1 MAASSGQST
10 LFKWIK
16 VIISPESQPRR
27 IFAPGLQKEGLPI
40 WVVLT
45 ALLLL
50 YQILIAGKTYT
61 LFLPDG
67 ITWGWQELRLP
78 ILGFWT
84 SFIFFL
90 YVTGVCLFPR
100 VTIWLSATVF
110 GAYYIYG
117 AANGGPVDLLLG
129 FGGVLHYY
137 LSPILP
143 TGAKGVISWLSGS
156 LKFPSLE
163 FYAFHY
169 YLSLYIFF
177 TAILT
182 FLCYPA
188 RERSPRHRPS
198 SVDIL
203 LFVITLNILINYILN
218 FADRGERAG
227 IIEWHDVIMG
237 FLAVVIS
244 IEMCRRMIGW
254 VLPILGILFCLYAVY
269 GNYFP
274 GRLTHA
280 GFSFNEVMAF
290 LFGSEGVFGVVAGVY
305 ASYVFLFIVFGV
317 FLEMTKVGDVFVKLA
332 FALVGHLQGGPAK
345 AAVISSGLVGMICGS
360 GVPNI
365 VITGTFT
372 IPMMKRA
379 GFQAHFAAAVEAVA
393 SCGGILMP
401 PVMGSAAFLM
411 AAFTEIDYSYIA
423 LVAFVPAVM
432 YYFQCYMSV
441 HDRAGLWG
449 IHGIPREELP
459 RLGTV
464 LKEEGYLLVPVLI
477 LVLRLV
483 IGRSPFDAA
492 LWAIV
497 SAVFL
502 GFFREDTRMVGLPP
516 MIARA
521 LKVPAWRTDVDLA
534 RVRAEY
540 ATGALLKEN
549 RPAAEIEAEYRR
561 IVDEAMAA
569 PGRGLLRENWMLGA
583 GAALFAVL
591 LATGFGLG
599 FALFWSIAVAIVLS
613 SPRLLETFERGAFN
627 SLIIGVTAG
636 IVGVMLGGISVPGLG
651 LKFPSI
657 VIGYSRV
664 FVDLF
669 GWTGSELWMAV
680 FFIGAAAYVMG
691 MGMTASAAYVLLSV
705 LAVPALIKL
714 GVPLLNAHMLT
725 FWFTITAPLT
735 PPFALGAFVA
745 AGLAGCDPMK
755 TGFAAVRLAWAL
767 YIVPFLMAFQP
778 ILMDKGASWV
788 EIGVTWV
795 TGFMGFY
802 CSAAGLE
809 GYVLH
814 RKLAIFERV
823 IFLVAAFL
831 LYSITPWKI
840 GVGTALMALG
850 IAMARYYAPVPEA
863 VVGPQSTGNQSS
875 QASGENPPPRHEEPK
890 R

>member
-1 MAASSGQST
+1 MAASKSQGEW
-10 LFKWIK
+10 FKWLK
-16 VIISPESQPRR
+16 MIISPEMKLRR
-27 IFAPGLQKEGLPI
+27 TLAPGFQNEGIPVWAI
-40 WVVLT
+40 LT
-45 ALLLL
+45 TLLFVYELL
-50 YQILIAGKTYT
+50 IGGKTYT
-61 LFLPDG
+61 LFLPDAS
-67 ITWGWQELRLP
+67 TWLWQEVQLP
-78 ILGFWT
+78 VLGFWT
-84 SFIFFL
+84 FSLFFV

-100 VTIWLSATVF
+100 VTTWLSSLVF
-110 GAYYIYG
+110 SAYFLYG

-129 FGGVLHYY
+129 FGGALHFF
-137 LSPILP
+137 LGPILP
-143 TGAKGVISWLSGS
+143 AGTIGAVSWLWESI
-156 LKFPSLE
+156 KFPALE

-177 TAILT
+177 TGVLT
-182 FLCYPA
+182 FLYFPA
-188 RERSPRHRPS
+188 REGSPRHRPS
-198 SVDIL
+198 SVDII
-203 LFVITLNILINYILN
+203 LFVLTLSILVNYIVC

-227 IIEWHDVIMG
+227 IILWHDVIMG
-237 FLAVVIS
+237 LLALVIS
-244 IEMCRRMIGW
+244 VEMCRRLLGW
-254 VLPILGILFCLYAVY
+254 VLPALGILFCLYAVY

-274 GRLTHA
+274 GQLSHA

-305 ASYVFLFIVFGV
+305 ASYVFLFIIFGV

-332 FALVGHLQGGPAK
+332 FALVGHLRGGPAK
-345 AAVISSGLVGMICGS
+345 AAVVSSGLVGMICGS

-379 GFQAHFAAAVEAVA
+379 GFMPHFAAAVEAVA

-411 AAFTEIDYSYIA
+411 AAFTEIDYSHIA

-432 YYFQCYMSV
+432 YYFQCYMSI
-441 HDRAGLWG
+441 HHRSGLRG
-449 IHGIPREELP
+449 IYGIPRKELP

-464 LKEEGYLLVPVLI
+464 LKEEGYLLLPVLVLI
-477 LVLRLV
+477 LRLV

-497 SAVFL
+497 TAVFL

-516 MIARA
+516 LIAHA
-521 LKVPAWRTDVDLA
+521 LGAPGWRTDVEWA
-534 RVRAEY
+534 RVRAEKIKADLISQY
-540 ATGALLKEN
+540 

-561 IVDEAMAA
+561 IVAEAMAA
-569 PGRGLLRENWMLGA
+569 PRRGLLRENWMLGA
-583 GAALFAVL
+583 GAAVFAVL
-591 LATGFGLG
+591 LAAGFGTG
-599 FALFWSIAVAIVLS
+599 FALFWGMGAALVLS
-613 SPRLLETFERGAFN
+613 SPRVLESFERGALN
-627 SLIIGVTAG
+627 SLTIGVTAG

-657 VIGYSRV
+657 LIGYSHV

-669 GWTGSELWMAV
+669 GWKGSELWMAV
-680 FFIGAAAYVMG
+680 ILVGAAAYVMG
-691 MGMTASAAYVLLSV
+691 MGMTASAVYVLLSV

-745 AGLAGCDPMK
+745 AGIARADPMK

-767 YIVPFLMAFQP
+767 YIVPFLMAYQP
-778 ILMDKGASWV
+778 ILMNKDASWAV
-788 EIGVTWV
+788 VGVTWV

-809 GYVLH
+809 GFLR
-814 RKLAIFERV
+814 RKLRVPERLL
-823 IFLVAAFL
+823 FLAAAVL
-831 LYSITPWKI
+831 LYSINPWA
-840 GVGTALMALG
+840 VTAGTILMALG
-850 IAMARYYAPVPEA
+850 IAIQYLYTPAGEPSPHPEPAGNPSPRAPE
-863 VVGPQSTGNQSS
+863 
-875 QASGENPPPRHEEPK
+875 
-890 R
+890 

>member
-1 MAASSGQST
+1 MGAKGSESLIFRFLKMA
-10 LFKWIK
+10 
-16 VIISPESQPRR
+16 ISPETKPRR
-27 IFAPGLQKEGLPI
+27 DFAPGFQKEGLPL
-40 WVVLT
+40 WGVLT
-45 ALLLL
+45 ALLLA
-50 YQILIAGKTYT
+50 YQLLIGGRTYT
-61 LFLPDG
+61 LFLPDVV
-67 ITWGWQELRLP
+67 TWNWQELSLP
-78 ILGFWT
+78 LLDIWT
-84 SFIFFL
+84 FPIFFF
-90 YVTGVCLFPR
+90 YVTGVCLFPKVAIR
-100 VTIWLSATVF
+100 LSAIAF
-110 GAYYIYG
+110 GAYFIYG
-117 AANGGPVDLLLG
+117 AANGGPVDLLFGL
-129 FGGVLHYY
+129 GGVLNYF
-137 LSPILP
+137 LSPLLP
-143 TGAKGVISWLSGS
+143 AGAKGVITWLSDS
-156 LKFPSLE
+156 VKFPSLE

-188 RERSPRHRPS
+188 REGSPRHRPS

-203 LFVITLNILINYILN
+203 LFVIALIILFNYVLN

-227 IIEWHDVIMG
+227 IVEWHDVIMG
-237 FLAVVIS
+237 FLALVIS

-254 VLPILGILFCLYAVY
+254 VLPILGILFCFYAVY
-269 GNYFP
+269 GHLMP
-274 GRLTHA
+274 GRLQHA

-317 FLEMTKVGDVFVKLA
+317 FLEMTKVGDVFVKLS
-332 FALVGHLQGGPAK
+332 FALVGHLRGGPAK

-379 GFQAHFAAAVEAVA
+379 GFLPHFAAAVEAVA
-393 SCGGILMP
+393 SIGGILMP

-411 AAFTEIDYSYIA
+411 AAFTEIDYNYIA

-432 YYFQCYMSV
+432 YYFQAYMSV
-441 HDRAGLWG
+441 HHRAGLRG

-464 LKEEGYLLVPVLI
+464 LKEEGYLLLPVLI

-497 SAVFL
+497 SAIFL
-502 GFFREDTRMVGLPP
+502 GFFREDTRMMGLPP

-521 LKVPAWRTDVDLA
+521 LRVPAWRTDVDRA
-534 RVRAEY
+534 RVRAECVRGNLIK
-540 ATGALLKEN
+540 AN
-549 RPAAEIEAEYRR
+549 RPTEEIDAEYRR

-569 PGRGLLRENWMLGA
+569 PPSGFFRENWMLGA
-583 GAALFAVL
+583 GAGLFAVL
-591 LATGFGLG
+591 LVAGFGLG
-599 FALFWSIAVAIVLS
+599 FSLFWGIASAMVLS
-613 SPRLLETFERGAFN
+613 SPRILETFERGAMN

-636 IVGVMLGGISVPGLG
+636 VVGVMLGGISVPGLG

-657 VIGYSRV
+657 VIGYSTV

-669 GWTGSELWMAV
+669 GWTGSELWMAIIL
-680 FFIGAAAYVMG
+680 IGAAAYVMG

-705 LAVPALIKL
+705 LAVPALIQL

-745 AGLAGCDPMK
+745 AGIAGCDPMK
-755 TGFAAVRLAWAL
+755 TGFTAVRLAWAL
-767 YIVPFLMAFQP
+767 YIVPFLMAYQP
-778 ILMDKGASWV
+778 ILMNKEASWTAIIV
-788 EIGVTWV
+788 CWV

-809 GYVLH
+809 GFLR
-814 RKLAIFERV
+814 RKLMVPERV
-823 IFLVAAFL
+823 IFLAAAAL
-831 LYSITPWKI
+831 LYSLNTWAIT
-840 GVGTALMALG
+840 VGTVLMVLG
-850 IAMARYYAPVPEA
+850 IVIQYRYTPASDLTACLEPAGNP
-863 VVGPQSTGNQSS
+863 STPR
-875 QASGENPPPRHEEPK
+875 ENPLPPRRDPPL
-890 R
+890 